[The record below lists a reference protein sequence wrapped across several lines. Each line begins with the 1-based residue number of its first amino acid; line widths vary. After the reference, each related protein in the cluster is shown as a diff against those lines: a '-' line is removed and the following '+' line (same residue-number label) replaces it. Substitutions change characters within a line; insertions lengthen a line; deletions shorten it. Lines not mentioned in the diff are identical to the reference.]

1 MRPGQIIGWLG
12 NAGGAARPPVALDG
26 ISGVVLAVSTAYLV
40 DAWMV
45 AARATVRV
53 ERGYGS
59 GVFQDLYP
67 HTDGQLYT
75 APNGGGT
82 EASAWA
88 AGARLLVETP
98 YNQVLASESALG
110 HPAAVTDAT
119 RRVLLDVSL
128 PTSPAFAGISQGTQD
143 PAQSATQRGYDA
155 NVSVVLNS
163 GVTLMSLD
171 SDVNS
176 TGANLFSSNGGSSI
190 YLLSDPGNA
199 RWYAQDI
206 AVATVRPTTLPT
218 LKIAFAD
225 QNGALSTQDYS
236 HGWAGGVSHANSPA
250 VLSATSTPLR
260 LWGATS
266 PLRGRSYAAI
276 IVAGQ
281 YITPSQIGTSGT
293 LVPRLSGVAK
303 NRYGANE
310 ISVYSPIPNQTFKV
324 SSFSP
329 ATGSIRVVCAS
340 AANRGIEA
348 SFNGGAWASIG
359 TTDSN
364 GYLVGALEG
373 QAAGSGTLSLRVAGQ
388 GSAATT
394 VSNVR
399 VGIVVT
405 RGGQSN
411 ADGRGDNIA
420 LSVTRSLASNAWTN
434 STATQKSWVW
444 ALLQDLGTSYSA
456 PVAMG
461 GRSLG
466 ATYLYFNAA
475 GSTDGRHGAW
485 HPLNP
490 GNNVTSNFAEW
501 VAYAHTQ
508 QTEPNFCIW
517 HQGEEDAA
525 GAVTKAQYKAA
536 LILMWET
543 FKARS
548 GWSNKLWLMV
558 IGRDGVVADNNVN
571 QIRYAQIEAVA
582 DRPDLF
588 EMGGSLA
595 HLPVGDGGADNV
607 HFWTQ
612 GQKDSV
618 VAVFKRHALGAGRS
632 HRYSSGSKS
641 TNAATIVFT
650 GGVGNLTD
658 GASPTLGWTCSDG
671 SGAIT
676 MAAATSSGSTV
687 TLTFS
692 RPIIGN
698 LTVKW
703 CSHFSG
709 IGATLVDSDA
719 TTPLPPEPFE
729 VVL

>member
-1 MRPGQIIGWLG
+1 MPLPLRVLRGAIG
-12 NAGGAARPPVALDG
+12 ADPPPLTLDG
-26 ISGVVLAVSTAYLV
+26 ISGVALAVSTAYLV
-40 DAWMV
+40 DAWRV

-75 APNGGGT
+75 APNGGGV

-88 AGARLLVETP
+88 AGARLFVETP
-98 YNQVLASESALG
+98 YNQVLASESAVG
-110 HPAAVTDAT
+110 HPAAITDAT

-143 PAQSATQRGYDA
+143 SAQSATQRGYDTGI
-155 NVSVVLNS
+155 SVTLNP

-171 SDVNS
+171 SDVGS
-176 TGANLFSSNGGSSI
+176 TSANLFSNNGGSSI

-206 AVATVRPTTLPT
+206 AVASVRPTTLPT
-218 LKIAFAD
+218 IKIAYAD
-225 QNGALSTQDYS
+225 QFGPSSTQDYA

-250 VLSATSTPLR
+250 TLSATSTPMR
-260 LWGATS
+260 LWGAAS
-266 PLRGRSYAAI
+266 PLRGRAYAAV

-281 YITPSQIGTSGT
+281 YLNTAQIGVSGT
-293 LVPRLSGVAK
+293 LVPRLSALAK
-303 NRYGANE
+303 ARYGANE
-310 ISVYSPIPNQTFKV
+310 ISVYSPISNQAFRL

-329 ATGSIRVVCAS
+329 AIGSIRIVCAS
-340 AANRGIEA
+340 AANRAIEA
-348 SFNGGAWASIG
+348 SFNGGAYATIG
-359 TTDSN
+359 TTDAN
-364 GYLVGALEG
+364 GYLVGALSG
-373 QAAGSGTLSLRVAGQ
+373 QSAGAGSLVLRVVGQ
-388 GSAATT
+388 GTAAATVT
-394 VSNVR
+394 NVR
-399 VGIVVT
+399 LGVVVT

-411 ADGRGDNIA
+411 ADGRGNDIT
-420 LSVTRSLASNAWTN
+420 LSATRSLVSNAWTN
-434 STATQKSWVW
+434 TTVTQKSWLW
-444 ALLQDLGTSYSA
+444 ALLQDLGATYSS

-461 GRSLG
+461 GRSVG
-466 ATYLYFNAA
+466 ASYLYFNTA

-490 GNNVTSNFAEW
+490 GTNVTSAFAEW

-508 QTEPNFCIW
+508 QTEPNFAIW

-525 GAVTKAQYKAA
+525 GGVTKAQYKAA

-543 FKARS
+543 FKART
-548 GWSNKLWLMV
+548 GWTSKLWLMV
-558 IGRDGVVADNNVN
+558 IGRVGVVADNNVN
-571 QIRYAQIEAVA
+571 QIRYALIEAVA

-595 HLPVGDGGADNV
+595 HLPVGDGGSDNV

-612 GQKDSV
+612 GQKDAV
-618 VAVFKRHALGAGRS
+618 VAVFKRHAFGSGRAKA
-632 HRYSSGSKS
+632 YISGSKATS
-641 TNAATIVFT
+641 TAVLTFA
-650 GGVGNLTD
+650 GGSGSLND
-658 GASPTLGWTCSDG
+658 GATPTLGWTCTDG

-676 MAAATSSGSTV
+676 ASGASCSGNVV
-687 TLTFS
+687 TLTFDRAIS
-692 RPIIGN
+692 GS

-703 CSHFSG
+703 CSHYSG
-709 IGATLVDSDA
+709 INATIVDSDA